1 MEEDTNMEASAPASP
16 GVHAD
21 ALGLPPVAHGAAS
34 ELLRVERGNRSI
46 CSLQHQ
52 CSHAHINNMRGSIS
66 SPRMVTRPCSAS
78 GAEASPSLAA
88 GSVLCAV
95 DMATR
100 LSRSLEQQPP
110 WPPLRSPAA

>member
-1 MEEDTNMEASAPASP
+1 MR
-16 GVHAD
+16 
-21 ALGLPPVAHGAAS
+21 LGFHLSHMVQLPSFSESHG
-34 ELLRVERGNRSI
+34 VERGNRSI